1 MSDDDDA
8 KAILKRRARYI
19 AMALAGFSSA
29 TQSTA
34 CMCLGPGN
42 TDAGD
47 PTVDASIDAE
57 RPSTR
62 IDVGNPASDSA
73 MPDSAMPDV
82 ATSDADD
89 ASPVDARR
97 VDEDVTTID
106 EDAP

>member
-1 MSDDDDA
+1 MGMSAEDDDS
-8 KAILKRRARYI
+8 KAILKRRARHV
-19 AMALAGFSSA
+19 AMALAGIGTA
-29 TQSTA
+29 TQATA
-34 CMCLGPGN
+34 CVCLNPLG

-47 PTVDASIDAE
+47 PTVDANIDAE
-57 RPSTR
+57 EPSTR
-62 IDVGNPASDSA
+62 IDVGSPG
-73 MPDSAMPDV
+73 PDV